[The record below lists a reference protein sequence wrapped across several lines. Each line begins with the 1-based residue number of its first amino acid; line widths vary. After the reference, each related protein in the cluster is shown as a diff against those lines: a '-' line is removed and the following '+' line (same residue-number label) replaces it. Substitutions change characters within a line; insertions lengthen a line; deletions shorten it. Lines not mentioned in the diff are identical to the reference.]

1 MAFPNPYQLSG
12 VSQIFDPC
20 PHLIR
25 LILIRCG
32 ELLYPEERNIS
43 VLVEKVSEAIGL
55 APFQLAA
62 DHSFRV
68 PSAQQAAPFQEAI
81 KPRLCPKCGKQ
92 SIRLFPICQTCDELS
107 EGKRYKTIWAC
118 KYQKIDRQG
127 NALVNQYGLPVLAEG
142 CGYME
147 KSEKGTTEWLT
158 ELGIEFQNQ
167 TKRSLGI
174 QTLTDKGVE

>member
-1 MAFPNPYQLSG
+1 MGMPQYQNSG
-12 VSQIFDPC
+12 VSPYFDPT

-32 ELLYPEERNIS
+32 QLLYPEEKNIS

-55 APFQLAA
+55 QPFQLAA

-68 PSAQQAAPFQEAI
+68 NSPQQRTMVVEAI
-81 KPRLCPKCGKQ
+81 KPKLCPKCGKETV
-92 SIRLFPICQTCDELS
+92 RLFPICQTCDELS
-107 EGKRYKTIWAC
+107 ENRKYQTIWAC
-118 KYQKIDRQG
+118 KYPKVDAGGTPMFNQFG
-127 NALVNQYGLPVLAEG
+127 LALLGDG

-147 KSEKGTTEWLT
+147 KSEKGTTQWLE
-158 ELGIEFQNQ
+158 ELKIPYQNQ